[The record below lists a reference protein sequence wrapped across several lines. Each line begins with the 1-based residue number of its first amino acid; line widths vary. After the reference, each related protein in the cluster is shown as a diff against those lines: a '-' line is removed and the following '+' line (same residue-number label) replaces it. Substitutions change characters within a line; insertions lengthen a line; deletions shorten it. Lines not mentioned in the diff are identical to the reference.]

1 MAHAAATLLT
11 LLTLLTDIRAT
22 RVAEMREED
31 ESSPGLR
38 DGRLTRGCAEFRGG
52 PLPLGT
58 GGMGG
63 SAAGGRREGALPAR
77 WAALRAAIGV
87 RLMPEGCEVPRC
99 VAACRASVT
108 VTVPKV
114 CPKDLDT
121 R

>member
-31 ESSPGLR
+31 ESSPASR
-38 DGRLTRGCAEFRGG
+38 WAPHARVRRVSGG

-58 GGMGG
+58 GAWAGPRP
-63 SAAGGRREGALPAR
+63 GGRREGALPAR

-87 RLMPEGCEVPRC
+87 RLMPGGGARFRD
-99 VAACRASVT
+99 A
-108 VTVPKV
+108 
-114 CPKDLDT
+114 
-121 R
+121 